1 MKHSKNE
8 KMLNVLIKDTV
19 LPTQIIAF
27 LFAVATI
34 TVGKKD
40 KRRKGLNNE
49 KKNSSVNDYQSVC
62 FLHIIIKNCN
72 VTHFNHCNDLI
83 ATE

>member
-49 KKNSSVNDYQSVC
+49 KKTR
-62 FLHIIIKNCN
+62 LLMIINQFVSCI
-72 VTHFNHCNDLI
+72 
-83 ATE
+83 